1 MITVYV
7 KLTGSLLSYGSPGR
21 PELIEIFL
29 KDGSTVLEIIR
40 ALGIPKE
47 RVKLILVNHTGG
59 PLDQPLKNGDRVS
72 LFPAEYP
79 VFVDWEGSILR
90 KGHSNEIIEEG
101 EMRKWKCSVCDYIY
115 DPVKGD
121 PENGVKPG
129 TAFEAI
135 SEDWVCPTCG
145 AAKDMF
151 ENE

>member
-21 PELIEIFL
+21 PEPIEIFL
-29 KDGSTVLEIIR
+29 KDGSTVEEAIQTS
-40 ALGIPKE
+40 GIPTE
-47 RVKLILVNHTGG
+47 RIKLILVNHTGA
-59 PLDQPLKNGDRVS
+59 LMNQPLKNGDRVS

-151 ENE
+151 EME